1 MARGAV
7 FVADEIAAVYV
18 MSRLV
23 RPCFLMGNDS
33 EAGKKRDHRKAWIEW
48 QLERFAELFGID
60 LLAFPI
66 LLKRF
71 HLVMRSRSDVVR
83 LSTLL
88 NQCFGRLT

>member
-33 EAGKKRDHRKAWIEW
+33 EAGRKNVTIGRRGLNRNSSGSPSSLVSIC
-48 QLERFAELFGID
+48 QRF
-60 LLAFPI
+60 
-66 LLKRF
+66 RF
-71 HLVMRSRSDVVR
+71 
-83 LSTLL
+83 
-88 NQCFGRLT
+88 F